1 MNLQDLVYF
10 NYLAKTLNFTATAEY
25 FYISQPS
32 ISMALK
38 RLEKELDTTLISR
51 KRIHKNLRLTETG
64 EILFKHSNQII
75 NTIHTVKEEIH
86 DLKNQ
91 VVYFGFL
98 PTIGGHF
105 MPKLLPNL
113 SEFTHS
119 LKLIEEES
127 SDVMLDLVSKGQVPL
142 AIIGSDRPI
151 FEEPNLLQ
159 VPLMTQD
166 LALWASPDNPLATKN
181 NVSAEDIQQE
191 VFISLA
197 QGYTHQRVFDQWV
210 KSNHIEQPKTLFT
223 KEIQT
228 ALSIASST
236 NMLAFMSDILVKD
249 HYNLVKIP
257 IKNAPKFYI
266 SLIVNKEDNTTYFQK
281 EFNKRIIYLAKAHSE
296 NNKNL
301 PLT

>member
-10 NYLAKTLNFTATAEY
+10 NHLAKTLNFTVTAEH

-32 ISMALK
+32 ISMSLK
-38 RLEKELDTTLISR
+38 RLEKELDTTLIDR
-51 KRIHKNLRLTETG
+51 KKLHKNLRLTETG
-64 EILFKHSNQII
+64 EILLKHSTQII
-75 NTIHTVKEEIH
+75 NIIHTAKEDIH

-105 MPKLLPNL
+105 MPKLLPQL
-113 SEFTHS
+113 GKFTNS

-127 SDVMLDLVSKGQVPL
+127 SDVMLDLVSTGQVPL
-142 AIIGSDRPI
+142 AIIGSDVPI
-151 FEEPNLLQ
+151 FEDKNLLQ
-159 VPLMTQD
+159 VPLVTQD
-166 LALWASPDNPLATKN
+166 LALWASPDNPLAAKDS
-181 NVSAEDIQQE
+181 VSVEDIQQE

-197 QGYTHQRVFDQWV
+197 QGYTHQRVFEQWA
-210 KSNHIEQPKTLFT
+210 KANHIEQPKTLFT

-236 NMLAFMSDILVKD
+236 NMLAFMSDVLVKD

-266 SLIVNKEDNTTYFQK
+266 SLIVNKENNGTYFQK
-281 EFNKRIIYLAKAHSE
+281 EFNDTMIQ
-296 NNKNL
+296 
-301 PLT
+301 LTQAFAE

>member
-10 NYLAKTLNFTATAEY
+10 NHLAKTLNFTATAEH

-32 ISMALK
+32 ISMSLK
-38 RLEKELDTTLISR
+38 RLEKELDTVLIDR
-51 KRIHKNLRLTETG
+51 KRLHKNLRLTETG
-64 EILFKHSNQII
+64 EILLKHSQHIL
-75 NTIHTVKEEIH
+75 NTIDIAKEEIH

-105 MPKLLPNL
+105 MSKLMPHLGK
-113 SEFTHS
+113 FTNS

-127 SDVMLDLVSKGQVPL
+127 SDVMLDLVSTGQVPL
-142 AIIGSDRPI
+142 AIIGSDQPV
-151 FEEPNLLQ
+151 FTDKNLIQ
-159 VPLMTQD
+159 IPLVTQD
-166 LALWASPDNPLATKN
+166 LALWASPDNPLAAKDI
-181 NVSAEDIQQE
+181 VRVEDVQQE

-197 QGYTHQRVFDQWV
+197 QGYTHQRVFEQWA

-236 NMLAFMSDILVKD
+236 NMLAFMSEILVKD
-249 HYNLVKIP
+249 HYDLVKIP
-257 IKNAPKFYI
+257 IENAPKFYI
-266 SLIVNKEDNTTYFQK
+266 SLIINKENNVTYFQK
-281 EFNKRIIYLAKAHSE
+281 EFNDIMIELVESYAK
-296 NNKNL
+296 K
-301 PLT
+301 PLI